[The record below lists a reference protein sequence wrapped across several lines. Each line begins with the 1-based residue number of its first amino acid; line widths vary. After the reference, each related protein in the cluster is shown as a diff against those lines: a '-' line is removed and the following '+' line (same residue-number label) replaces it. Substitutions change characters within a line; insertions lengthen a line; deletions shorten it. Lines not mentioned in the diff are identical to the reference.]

1 MTLSPGAAV
10 AVALL
15 GGLLALDGTSV
26 GQVMVSR
33 PLVAASLGGCIVGR
47 PALGMAI
54 GIVLEALH
62 LAVLPVGASRYPEG
76 GPAAAVAGAVFAA
89 QLPASNRGAVLLAAV
104 LFALA
109 MEWAGGR
116 TVVLLR
122 QWNARFAGAP
132 AEGLSPGALA
142 RRHALPIA
150 ADFTRGALLTLLG
163 LVALDALLGAAD
175 VAGFPDVAAGTVVRL
190 AAAAGIASALR
201 LFGRA
206 HYPLFLAG
214 AAAGA
219 LVAWLR

>member
-1 MTLSPGAAV
+1 MVLSPGAAA

-15 GGLLALDGTSV
+15 GGFLALDGTSV

-33 PLVAASLGGCIVGR
+33 PLVAASLGGCVAGR
-47 PALGMAI
+47 PMAGMAV
-54 GIVLEALH
+54 GVVLEALH

-76 GPAAAVAGAVFAA
+76 GPAGVVAGAVFAA
-89 QLPASNRGAVLLAAV
+89 QLPAANGGAVLLAAV
-104 LFALA
+104 LFALG
-109 MEWAGGR
+109 MEWVGGR

-122 QWNARFAGAP
+122 QRNARFAGAP
-132 AEGLSPGALA
+132 PEGLTPGALA
-142 RRHALPIA
+142 RRHATPIA
-150 ADFTRGALLTLLG
+150 ADFLRGALLALAGVLALG
-163 LVALDALLGAAD
+163 ALLGAAD

-201 LFGRA
+201 LFGRS